1 MTPPRPSLPGH
12 SPSGFFVLRTP
23 LLPFDAL
30 RAWSE
35 DLHAVRFTQA
45 PLAEQ
50 EAALTRDRA
59 LLRDRLSAVMAR
71 PEVREALFL
80 ASPSLEEHLPAWTRA
95 PDSDHG
101 QKLERT
107 LVRYWQRMAS
117 RSTPFGL
124 FAGNSLGTLTGQSR
138 LSLSARESYRRHTRL
153 DMDYVDALTDRLAA
167 LPALREAMSYRPNS
181 SLYRAAGRLRYAESR
196 REGGSRTYQLVGVEP
211 TAYLEATLERAR
223 AGASLATLAQALVDA
238 DPDVSADEARDY
250 VDTLVEHQLLLP
262 DLAPLVTGTEPLR
275 ELLARLES
283 VPAMADTFR
292 VLHHVQDALTRL
304 DDSPLGAEPSRY
316 RALAK
321 ELEAL
326 PAPVEPNHLFQVD
339 LRKPAESL
347 SLGPAVVDA
356 MARGVA
362 LLHRLSPASDSPTLR
377 RFREA
382 FVQRYEEREVPL
394 LEALDEDVGVGF
406 ELASP
411 EAAEAS
417 PLLRDLAFPAAPA
430 EERVA
435 WGRSWAHLNYR
446 LTETLRTGGVLELDD
461 ADLKAMENP
470 RPPPLPEAFSVMAT
484 VLAAS
489 QEDVDA
495 GRFRLV
501 FDSMIGPSGAALLGR
516 FCHGDPELL
525 RHVKAHLRAEEALHP
540 EAVFAEV
547 VHLPEGRVGNI
558 LCRPVLREHELVYL
572 GRSGAPPEQ
581 QLPLT
586 DLFLS
591 VRGSRI
597 VLRSAKLGR
606 EVLPRVTHVHNFGR
620 AHLRPYTFLGTLQQQ
635 GASPGLRWQ
644 WGPLASSAFLPRV
657 TYGALVLHRARW
669 RLKAPTLHA
678 IGELEGAELFREVQ
692 RLRSRLGLPRTVG
705 LEDRDNVLPVDLDN
719 VLSID
724 TFVQLVRRQSEV
736 VLVELP
742 TDEGL
747 CVQGPEGRFVHE
759 VVVPFVRDAPAVPAP
774 AARLTKPPKLERS
787 FPPGSEWLYVK
798 LYTGTALADRVLAEA
813 VAPLAREAIASGA
826 ARQWFFLRYGDPDWH
841 LRVRFQGDPRRLHTD
856 VLARLHELLRPL
868 RQDGLV
874 HRVQVDTYEREVE
887 RYGGDAGLPLA
898 ERMFHADSETALELL
913 DAVTGDDGA
922 DARWRLLLCG
932 IDLLLGDLGF
942 DLEGRCRL
950 LGDLRKGYG
959 QEFQV
964 DSAFERRLGERFRTH
979 RQELESLLWRPWPS
993 DGPLA
998 PGLAALRRRSER
1010 QAQVAEQLRAC
1021 ATDGRLT
1028 QPLERVASSL
1038 VHMHTNRMLRTAAR
1052 AQELVLYDFLHR
1064 LYTSRLAR
1072 EKKRT

>member
-1 MTPPRPSLPGH
+1 MTPHRPPLPGH
-12 SPSGFFVLRTP
+12 APSGFFVLRTP

-35 DLHAVRFTQA
+35 GLQALHFMEA
-45 PLAEQ
+45 PVAEQ
-50 EAALTRDRA
+50 EAALAADRL
-59 LLRDRLSAVMAR
+59 LLRDRLSAAIAR

-80 ASPSLEEHLPAWTRA
+80 ASPSLDEHLSAWTHA
-95 PDSDHG
+95 PDSPHG

-117 RSTPFGL
+117 RATPFGL
-124 FAGNSLGTLTGQSR
+124 FAGNSLGTFAGMTR
-138 LSLSARESYRRHTRL
+138 LVLSPRESYRRHTRL
-153 DMDYVDALTDRLAA
+153 DMDYVDALTDKLAG
-167 LPALREAMSYRPNS
+167 LPVLREALRYRPNS

-196 REGGSRTYQLVGVEP
+196 RDGGSRTYQLVGVEP

-223 AGASLATLAQALVDA
+223 GGASLATLVQALVEA
-238 DPDVSADEARDY
+238 DPDVSSDEARGY
-250 VDTLVEHQLLLP
+250 VDMLVEHQLLLP
-262 DLAPLVTGTEPLR
+262 DLAPLVTGPEPLR
-275 ELLARLES
+275 ELLARLEA
-283 VPAMADTFR
+283 VPALADTVR
-292 VLHHVQDALTRL
+292 TLHHVQDALAAL
-304 DDSPLGAEPSRY
+304 DDAPPGVEPSRY

-321 ELEAL
+321 GLEAL
-326 PAPVEPNHLFQVD
+326 PAPVEPNRLFQVD
-339 LRKPAESL
+339 LRKPTEAL
-347 SLGPAVVDA
+347 SLGPRVVAA

-362 LLHRLSPASDSPTLR
+362 LLHRLSPASESPSLR

-417 PLLRDLAFPAAPA
+417 PLLRDLAFPSPPA

-435 WGRSWAHLNYR
+435 WGKTWAHLNYR
-446 LTETLRTGGVLELDD
+446 LSEVLRTGGPLELDA
-461 ADLKAMENP
+461 ADLEALENP
-470 RPPPLPEAFSVMAT
+470 RPSPLPDAFAVMAT

-495 GRFRLV
+495 GRFQLV

-525 RHVKAHLRAEEALHP
+525 RHVTAHLRAEEALRP

-558 LCRPVLREHELVYL
+558 LCRPVLRDHELVFL

-586 DLFLS
+586 DLHLR
-591 VRGSRI
+591 VQGSRI
-597 VLRSAKLGR
+597 VLRSASLGR

-620 AHLRPYTFLGTLQQQ
+620 SHLRPYTFLGTLQQQ
-635 GASPGLRWQ
+635 GVSPGLRWN
-644 WGPLASSAFLPRV
+644 WGPLATSAYLPRV
-657 TYGALVLHRARW
+657 THGGLVLHRARW
-669 RLKAPTLHA
+669 RIKAPTLHA
-678 IGELEGAELFREVQ
+678 LGALEGAERFREAQ
-692 RLRSRLGLPRTVG
+692 RLRARLGLPRTVG

-724 TFVQLVRRQSEV
+724 TFVQLVRHQSEV

-742 TDEGL
+742 TDEDL
-747 CVQGPEGRFVHE
+747 CVRGPEGSFVHE
-759 VVVPFVRDAPAVPAP
+759 VVVPFVRDAPSAPPPAP
-774 AARLTKPPKLERS
+774 RLAKPPRLERS

-798 LYTGTALADRVLAEA
+798 LYTGTALAERVLTEA
-813 VAPLAREAIASGA
+813 VAPLAREALASGA
-826 ARQWFFLRYGDPDWH
+826 AHQWFFLRYGDPDWH
-841 LRVRFQGDPRRLHTD
+841 LRVRFHGDPRRLHTD
-856 VLARLHELLRPL
+856 VLSRLHELLRPL
-868 RQDGLV
+868 RRDGVV

-898 ERMFHADSETALELL
+898 ERLFHMDSETALELL
-913 DAVTGDDGA
+913 DTVAGEDGA
-922 DARWRLLLCG
+922 EARWRLLLCG
-932 IDLLLGDLGF
+932 IDRLLGDLDF
-942 DLEGRCRL
+942 NLEDRCRL
-950 LGDLRKGYG
+950 LAGLRKGYG

-964 DSAFERRLGERFRTH
+964 DGAFERRLGERFRTH
-979 RQELESLLWRPWPS
+979 RQELESMLWRTGPS
-993 DGPLA
+993 DGLLA
-998 PGLAALRRRSER
+998 PGLAALSRRSER
-1010 QAQVAEQLRAC
+1010 QAEVTARLRAH
-1021 ATDGRLT
+1021 ALEGALT
-1028 QPLERVASSL
+1028 QPLERVAESL
-1038 VHMHTNRMLRTAAR
+1038 IHMHTNRLLRTAAR

-1064 LYTSRLAR
+1064 LYTSRQAR
-1072 EKKRT
+1072 EERRP